1 MLLPIDLHC
10 HTIFSDGSHSI
21 EELFQLVKENNG
33 KYIAI
38 TDHDT
43 ISGLEHANLIVDQY
57 NLNLINGVEISVTW
71 ENNLIHI
78 VGLNIN
84 HKDQILYQ
92 NLDNLRNKRL
102 ERGQEIAKKLE
113 KVGIKGAFEG
123 ALKYC
128 TYPNSLSRTHFA
140 KFLVDNGYAK
150 QNNVFNKFLAKDK
163 IAYVKQEWASLE
175 NAISWI
181 NNSGGIAIIAHPARY
196 KLGYSVLTK
205 LILEFKLLG
214 GGGIEVYSSSHNI
227 KDINSM
233 ANLAIKYNL
242 LASAGND
249 FHSINSFPKM
259 HVGLTPKL
267 PERCLPIFYSLG
279 IKDIL

>member
-1 MLLPIDLHC
+1 MLLPVDLHC
-10 HTIFSDGSHSI
+10 HTIFSDGSHNI
-21 EELFQLVKENNG
+21 EDVFQLVKNNNG
-33 KYIAI
+33 KYLAI

-43 ISGLEHANLIVDQY
+43 ISGLEHANLIVKNY

-84 HKDQILYQ
+84 HKDQELKT
-92 NLDNLRNKRL
+92 NLDNLRDKRL
-102 ERGQEIAKKLE
+102 KRGQEIAKKLAN
-113 KVGIKGAFEG
+113 VGIQNAFEG

-163 IAYVKQEWASLE
+163 VAYVKQEWTSLE
-175 NAISWI
+175 NAINWI

-196 KLGYSVLTK
+196 KLSHSSLNK

-214 GGGIEVYSSSHNI
+214 GLGIEVYSSSHSVR
-227 KDINSM
+227 DINTV
-233 ANLAIKYNL
+233 ANLATKYKL

-249 FHSINSFPKM
+249 FHSINAYPKM
-259 HVGLTPKL
+259 NVGLTPIL
-267 PERCLPIFYSLG
+267 PEKCLPIFSHLR
-279 IKDIL
+279 IKDL